1 MTSLAEMRDIM
12 TVLQK
17 VFLQKVS
24 TAKGIAIKGIA
35 TKGIGYKRFRQQKV
49 SATKGSDFHF
59 SPFSAPLPA

>member
-49 SATKGSDFHF
+49 SETKGVDFY
-59 SPFSAPLPA
+59 SSLVW